1 MNKIAGDTC
10 LSDSLSA
17 LLKAKFK
24 ENRLPFLT
32 SLFAGLL
39 TYMYCFTNKF
49 ETMDDLACFFGTG
62 SSLVLGRWGL
72 KLSELFFPMCS
83 VPWLNGIISLLFL
96 CMAVCTIVR
105 MFSLK
110 DPVIVVLLSA
120 LMVSF
125 PAQVC
130 TFGYMYT
137 APQYAFTLFL
147 ATLSARIV
155 SECRNRKEFIVAV
168 AILTL
173 SVGIYQ
179 AYVAEAASL
188 LVVYCLLCVLRGENG
203 KTILRK
209 GLLYIAMLAA
219 SMAFYML
226 INFTVNKMFAVEMSE
241 YATESLSGIDQ
252 YLFGIRVAYTAFLGY
267 FTKGYYDLIPT
278 KTSLAFHVVA
288 AIVVFVLLIRHFSK
302 KENRTEGK
310 LGVFL
315 LCLALFPL
323 AVDCIRVI
331 STLFHNLMLFSFTSV
346 YVLTAVAFEN
356 CSPDLSKKG
365 RGCVK
370 DILAACMIVVAVIN
384 LYYANA
390 VFMKLFMQ
398 FEQAHSFYTS
408 IVTELRQ
415 DPDFNED
422 SVVCVVG
429 DNDIFDN
436 AGIDLNNLAGMREG
450 IVGTYSQSEFV
461 RFYLGL
467 TLEVAGWDITDVLAE
482 REEVIQ
488 MPPYPYFGSVQKLDG
503 YYVIRLG

>member
-83 VPWLNGIISLLFL
+83 VPWLNGMISLLFL

-105 MFSLK
+105 VFSLK

-179 AYVAEAASL
+179 AFLSF
-188 LVVYCLLCVLRGENG
+188 LVSSFILYDISYLSEEN
-203 KTILRK
+203 KNANSERYTLPFVHSSVTYNSQDREK
-209 GLLYIAMLAA
+209 PK
-219 SMAFYML
+219 SPW
-226 INFTVNKMFAVEMSE
+226 INV
-241 YATESLSGIDQ
+241 
-252 YLFGIRVAYTAFLGY
+252 
-267 FTKGYYDLIPT
+267 
-278 KTSLAFHVVA
+278 
-288 AIVVFVLLIRHFSK
+288 
-302 KENRTEGK
+302 
-310 LGVFL
+310 
-315 LCLALFPL
+315 
-323 AVDCIRVI
+323 
-331 STLFHNLMLFSFTSV
+331 
-346 YVLTAVAFEN
+346 
-356 CSPDLSKKG
+356 
-365 RGCVK
+365 
-370 DILAACMIVVAVIN
+370 
-384 LYYANA
+384 
-390 VFMKLFMQ
+390 
-398 FEQAHSFYTS
+398 
-408 IVTELRQ
+408 
-415 DPDFNED
+415 
-422 SVVCVVG
+422 
-429 DNDIFDN
+429 
-436 AGIDLNNLAGMREG
+436 
-450 IVGTYSQSEFV
+450 
-461 RFYLGL
+461 
-467 TLEVAGWDITDVLAE
+467 
-482 REEVIQ
+482 
-488 MPPYPYFGSVQKLDG
+488 
-503 YYVIRLG
+503 

>member
-1 MNKIAGDTC
+1 MNKINGGIC
-10 LSDSLSA
+10 LSDRLTA
-17 LLKAKFK
+17 FLTEKYK

-32 SLFAGLL
+32 TFFVGLL

-49 ETMDDLACFFGTG
+49 ETMDDLCCFFSTG

-83 VPWLNGIISLLFL
+83 VPWLNGMISLLFL
-96 CMAVCTIVR
+96 CISICAVVR
-105 MFSLK
+105 MFSLH
-110 DPVIVVLLSA
+110 DPVIVVLLSS
-120 LMVSF
+120 LLISF
-125 PAQVC
+125 PTQVC

-137 APQYAFTLFL
+137 APQYAFALFL
-147 ATLSARIV
+147 AVVSARIV
-155 SECRNRKEFIVAV
+155 SDHINRKGFIVA
-168 AILTL
+168 ATLLTL
-173 SVGIYQ
+173 SIGIYQ
-179 AYVAEAASL
+179 AYVAETASL
-188 LVVYCLLCVLRGENG
+188 LVVYCLLCVLRGESG
-203 KTILRK
+203 KKVLRK
-209 GLLYIAMLAA
+209 GLFYISMLAA
-219 SMAFYML
+219 SMTAYML
-226 INFTVNKMFAVEMSE
+226 INFTVNRLLAVEMSE
-241 YATESLSGIDQ
+241 YATESLGGFRD
-252 YLFGIRVAYTAFLGY
+252 YLYGIRVAYTAFLGY
-267 FTKGYYDLIPT
+267 FTRGYYDLIPT
-278 KTSLAFHVVA
+278 KTSLVFHLLAATSVV
-288 AIVVFVLLIRHFSK
+288 ILLIRHFSI
-302 KENRTEGK
+302 KENRDEGK

-331 STLFHNLMLFSFTSV
+331 SVLFHNLMLFSFTSV
-346 YVLTAVAFEN
+346 YVLTAVIFEN
-356 CSPDLSKKG
+356 CLADLPQRG
-365 RGCVK
+365 RGGVK
-370 DILAACMIVVAVIN
+370 DILAVCMVAVVVIN

-450 IVGTYSQSEFV
+450 IIGTYSQSEFV

-467 TLEVAGWDITDVLAE
+467 MLHVAGWDITDVLAE
-482 REEVIQ
+482 REEVMH
-488 MPPYPYFGSVQKLDG
+488 MPQYPYYGSVQKLDG